1 MADEQV
7 SDDSGAAGSNQNSDP
22 PGGTELPKL
31 AGGESSA
38 KPEAQYNR
46 DLKSI
51 LVTSVLN
58 LEKLDVDLYR

>member
-1 MADEQV
+1 MADDRV
-7 SDDSGAAGSNQNSDP
+7 NADSCPAGSTQSCDP
-22 PGGTELPKL
+22 PGGTETPES
-31 AGGESSA
+31 ADGESSDTA
-38 KPEAQYNR
+38 EAQYNR